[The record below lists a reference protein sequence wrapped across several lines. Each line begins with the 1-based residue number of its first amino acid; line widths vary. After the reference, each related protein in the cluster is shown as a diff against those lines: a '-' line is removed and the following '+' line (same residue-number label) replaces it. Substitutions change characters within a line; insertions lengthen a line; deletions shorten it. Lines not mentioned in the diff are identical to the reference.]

1 MAKWSNIQEPVMRG
15 VGNAIW
21 HIWGTVGFSMDYN
34 SSKKEIELIIYNKPY
49 KFSDKKEIINKKYI
63 YNVGSNTCAVVDI
76 VKMIEKD
83 LYIFFDNT
91 NLLI

>member
-1 MAKWSNIQEPVMRG
+1 MARWSNIQEPVMRY

-49 KFSDKKEIINKKYI
+49 RFVDKKEIINKKYI
-63 YNVGSNTCAVVDI
+63 YDVESNTFAIVDI
-76 VKMIEKD
+76 AEMIEKD

-91 NLLI
+91 NLVK